1 MACLNV
7 NYHYISCVN
16 VNNHYIPHFKHVPPS
31 LWCKYIW
38 NNFYIIHI
46 SRHLAASTLLFLP
59 KCTSTH
65 GSICVCSD
73 ITHNSRQMFVYTYMT
88 HCSTTWQWDKSSH
101 KILWVTWITYR
112 ENNHDQN
119 IQNNRSHIPAVQIIF
134 HSTHSHMFDRVK
146 WSFSQKS
153 HHYMAKFLA
162 IGYRSAE
169 EKNLMNALLK
179 EFASSIMNSHL
190 QKLSPRK
197 LKTIL
202 IWKPSAIT
210 NCSFG

>member
-1 MACLNV
+1 MSTITTFLTSNMF
-7 NYHYISCVN
+7 
-16 VNNHYIPHFKHVPPS
+16 PLHFGAS
-31 LWCKYIW
+31 IFEIIFTSFIFLDIW
-38 NNFYIIHI
+38 QHPLFSFSQNAQARMEASAFVQTSHTIADKCSYIHI
-46 SRHLAASTLLFLP
+46 WRTAVQPGNETNHHIKF
-59 KCTSTH
+59 
-65 GSICVCSD
+65 
-73 ITHNSRQMFVYTYMT
+73 
-88 HCSTTWQWDKSSH
+88 
-101 KILWVTWITYR
+101 WVTWITYR